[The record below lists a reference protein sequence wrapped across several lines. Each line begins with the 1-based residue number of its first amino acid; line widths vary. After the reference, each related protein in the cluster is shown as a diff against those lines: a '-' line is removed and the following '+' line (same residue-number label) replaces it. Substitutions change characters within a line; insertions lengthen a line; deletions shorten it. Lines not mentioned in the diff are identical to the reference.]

1 MNSNDAQ
8 RNSNCYLKSIS
19 ISVLCTLVFL
29 LIIKIFFPELF
40 NFDKNNTIKFVLIIS
55 SIFFFVTSL
64 LSPLPYIKE
73 IKELNTRINNKKKK
87 RINNSISQVP
97 AQSKLAQKTKSS
109 LAVNPSKNLNNNAVN
124 TDNIKNE
131 NTSST
136 ESSSQEDEV
145 TLYFGNIPFKLN
157 ERNIYSLLNK
167 YDSNVHSAHITRDHK
182 TKKRKGIAFV
192 KISKEG
198 AEQAIAE
205 LNGSELYG
213 RTIVVKIANE
223 RKKV

>member
-1 MNSNDAQ
+1 MNSNEAQ
-8 RNSNCYLKSIS
+8 ENSNCYLKSIS
-19 ISVLCTLVFL
+19 ISVLCTLIFL

-40 NFDKNNTIKFVLIIS
+40 NFDKNNSIKFVLIIS
-55 SIFFFVTSL
+55 SVFIFVTSL
-64 LSPLPYIKE
+64 LSPFPYIKE
-73 IKELNTRINNKKKK
+73 NKALNTRINSKKKK

-97 AQSKLAQKTKSS
+97 TQSKLAQKTKSS
-109 LAVNPSKNLNNNAVN
+109 LAVNPSKNLNNNTQN
-124 TDNIKNE
+124 TDNLNNE
-131 NTSST
+131 SASISDSST
-136 ESSSQEDEV
+136 PENEV

-157 ERNIYSLLNK
+157 EKNIYSLLNK
-167 YDSNVHSAHITRDHK
+167 YDSNVHSAHIARDHK